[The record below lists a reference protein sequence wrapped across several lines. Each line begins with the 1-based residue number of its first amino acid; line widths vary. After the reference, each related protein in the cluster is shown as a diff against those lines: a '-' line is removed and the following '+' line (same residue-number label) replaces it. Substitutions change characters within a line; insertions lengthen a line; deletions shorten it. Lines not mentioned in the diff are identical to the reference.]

1 MKKETSDKKKK
12 IVFWLSKY
20 HFYLSI
26 FGIITFGY
34 IAFDSVIKKEWF
46 DVFMYGL
53 LGVTIFAIPLY
64 EVLKKR

>member
-1 MKKETSDKKKK
+1 
-12 IVFWLSKY
+12 LSKY

-53 LGVTIFAIPLY
+53 LGVTIFAVPLY